1 MALEPRAQRWD
12 RIRSERREQILE
24 AASRAFA
31 RHGVDTCS
39 MGLIAAECEATK
51 VTLYAHFRSKQL
63 LAAAVLQRWLASVE
77 RAVGAIGS
85 DTAGLHDLLWSMA
98 QGLEQV
104 TRSDAYRALSR
115 AVHQGEAVPAHIM
128 AGWERRFDRQ
138 RTQLEAAFSASG
150 SPDAGLHAEVFL
162 TLLDRM
168 DSLRGAG
175 AVIRLFLA
183 AYRKPG

>member
-1 MALEPRAQRWD
+1 MAVEPRAQRWD
-12 RIRSERREQILE
+12 RIRAERREQILE

-39 MGLIAAECEATK
+39 MGQVAAECEATK

-77 RAVGAIGS
+77 HTVGAVGS
-85 DTAGLHDLLWSMA
+85 DTADLHDLLWSIA
-98 QGLEQV
+98 EGLGQV
-104 TRSDAYRALSR
+104 TGSGAYRALDR
-115 AVHQGEAVPAHIM
+115 AVHQGEDVPAHIM

-138 RTQLEAAFSASG
+138 RAQLEAAFAASG

-168 DSLRGAG
+168 DSPRAAD
-175 AVIRLFLA
+175 AVVRLFLA